1 MFVDV
6 LMLVIGIALLTG
18 GGQLFVTGSARVAQ
32 AFGISPIVVGVI
44 VIGFG
49 TSAPEMVASVL
60 AAAQGRSGVA
70 FGNLVG
76 SNISNIGLVLGAAAM
91 VQPAIVNV
99 TIVRRE
105 ALISTVAALLFIGL
119 ALNGSLDAL
128 EGGVLL
134 VVFVAAMGWLLW
146 LALRER
152 QDTAIMAEEVEGLV
166 GTQTGGGAKLREGVR
181 ALVGLGLVLARGGTD
196 GAGGGVAGAG
206 RRGGR
211 GVCRPDCRGDRY
223 VAARAGDGDHRRRA
237 AGNRPGRSERPR
249 LERLQPALDRWR
261 GRVDNE
267 RSAAGGGGESG
278 LAGAGYRQLGAA
290 ALPADGLQAPAC
302 GSRACCSGGTPSTSA
317 CSVFSYNRAGGPS
330 RGPGGRH
337 RQRKGAGQSRLV
349 AKVRPHDIAAH
360 VRIHLR
366 PGDIGAELRPAT
378 RRGCGGVS
386 APVAGRHRR
395 AQCVAV
401 RA

>member
-32 AFGISPIVVGVI
+32 AFGISPIVVGVV

-60 AAAQGRSGVA
+60 AAVQGRSGVA

-166 GTQTGGGAKLREGVR
+166 GTQTGARGKLREGLR
-181 ALVGLGLVLARGGTD
+181 ALVGLGLVL
-196 GAGGGVAGAG
+196 
-206 RRGGR
+206 
-211 GVCRPDCRGDRY
+211 
-223 VAARAGDGDHRRRA
+223 
-237 AGNRPGRSERPR
+237 
-249 LERLQPALDRWR
+249 L
-261 GRVDNE
+261 
-267 RSAAGGGGESG
+267 
-278 LAGAGYRQLGAA
+278 
-290 ALPADGLQAPAC
+290 
-302 GSRACCSGGTPSTSA
+302 
-317 CSVFSYNRAGGPS
+317 
-330 RGPGGRH
+330 
-337 RQRKGAGQSRLV
+337 
-349 AKVRPHDIAAH
+349 
-360 VRIHLR
+360 
-366 PGDIGAELRPAT
+366 GAELT
-378 RRGCGGVS
+378 VRGAVSLALAAGVDEGFVGLTVVGIGTS
-386 APVAGRHRR
+386 LPELVTGIIA
-395 AQCVAV
+395 AV
-401 RA
+401 RRETDLVVGNVLGSNVFNLLLIGGAVGLITSDPLPAAVVSPGLPVLAIGSLGLLLFLRTGFKLRRVEAGLLLGGYAVYIGLLGLQL

>member
-119 ALNGSLDAL
+119 ALNGTLSAL

-134 VVFVAAMGWLLW
+134 VVFIAAMGWLLW

-166 GTQTGGGAKLREGVR
+166 GTQTGGAKLREGLR
-181 ALVGLGLVLARGGTD
+181 ALVGLGLVL
-196 GAGGGVAGAG
+196 
-206 RRGGR
+206 
-211 GVCRPDCRGDRY
+211 
-223 VAARAGDGDHRRRA
+223 
-237 AGNRPGRSERPR
+237 
-249 LERLQPALDRWR
+249 L
-261 GRVDNE
+261 
-267 RSAAGGGGESG
+267 
-278 LAGAGYRQLGAA
+278 
-290 ALPADGLQAPAC
+290 
-302 GSRACCSGGTPSTSA
+302 
-317 CSVFSYNRAGGPS
+317 
-330 RGPGGRH
+330 
-337 RQRKGAGQSRLV
+337 
-349 AKVRPHDIAAH
+349 
-360 VRIHLR
+360 
-366 PGDIGAELRPAT
+366 GAELT
-378 RRGCGGVS
+378 VRGAVSLALAAGVDEGFVGLTVVGIGTS
-386 APVAGRHRR
+386 LPELVTGIIA
-395 AQCVAV
+395 AV
-401 RA
+401 RRETDLVVGNVLGSNVFNLLLIGGAVGLITSDPLPAAVVNPGLPVLAIGSLGLLLFLRTGFKLRRMEAGLLLAGYAVYIGLLGLQL